1 MVSLLTAALPLF
13 SLLLVFVQED
23 GSARRQDCRPVGRT
37 DKKCP
42 ENNNCLKYLSVGGL
56 LFPMWI
62 RYVIPHTQRIPL
74 LVLHRRSSPSCHTH
88 TQPPLSLFFYVP
100 LLALLLA
107 SLLSPP
113 YNQTLFKKMM
123 KTVFALL
130 ALFASASAFVPSQSG
145 VCYLGMESSWCGIL
159 CRELSAA
166 ASLRGAVWE
175 EAGNCLCLRP
185 YHLLAMVDV
194 QILTIII
201 SLPR

>member
-1 MVSLLTAALPLF
+1 MLDFHNGVMVSLLTAALRFSL

-62 RYVIPHTQRIPL
+62 RYVIPTLKEFPCWCSTVAARHLAIHTA
-74 LVLHRRSSPSCHTH
+74 SS
-88 TQPPLSLFFYVP
+88 LSLLLP

-145 VCYLGMESSWCGIL
+145 VCLAWHGKLMVWNFVSGTVGGGLAPGGCLGGGGRPL
-159 CRELSAA
+159 P
-166 ASLRGAVWE
+166 
-175 EAGNCLCLRP
+175 LRP
-185 YHLLAMVDV
+185 YHHLLAIVHV
-194 QILTIII
+194 
-201 SLPR
+201 